1 MYVID
6 RYLLRQFI
14 QTFLICFM
22 SLTGLY
28 IVFDVF
34 ANLDQFLRCGQKA
47 GGVLP
52 FIGHYY
58 AHRWILMFDLT
69 SGILAMVSAMFTVA
83 WIQRHNEMTALM
95 AAGVS
100 RIRILAPIIAA
111 VAVVGLISAV
121 NRELLIPRYRSE
133 LSRRPQ
139 DPMGDKPQMM
149 KSCYDSQIDV
159 VLGGK
164 NTYANER
171 RIEEPNF
178 LIRSQALRQY
188 GNQLTADN
196 AYYLPPQG
204 DRPGGY
210 LFDGVHEPKDL
221 DTRPSLPINAEN
233 VLLITPRDAPEWL
246 KPNQCFLKSNLEF
259 DFLSPDGDKYFKQ
272 FSSTRQLIGALHN
285 PSLEYGADVRV
296 AIHGRIVKPLLDMT
310 LFFLGLPLVVT
321 RESRNVFLAI
331 GLCMV
336 ITISFTLTVIGL
348 QHMGDIGLVFTPAG
362 SVWAPLII
370 FVPPA
375 VGLAELLWK

>member
-1 MYVID
+1 MTVID
-6 RYLLRQFI
+6 RYLLRQFL
-14 QTFLICFM
+14 QTFIICFT

-34 ANLDQFLRCGQKA
+34 TNLDQFVRCGQKA

-52 FIGHYY
+52 FIAHYY
-58 AHRWILMFDLT
+58 AYRWILMFDLT

-100 RIRILAPIIAA
+100 RVRVLTPIIIA
-111 VAVVGLISAV
+111 VAVVGLISAA
-121 NRELLIPRYRSE
+121 NRELIIPHYRSE

-139 DPMGDKPQMM
+139 NPMGDKPEVM
-149 KSCYDSQIDV
+149 KSCYDSQTDV

-164 NTYANER
+164 RTYANEK
-171 RIEEPNF
+171 RIEEPTF

-188 GNQLTADN
+188 GNQLVADN
-196 AYYLPPQG
+196 AYYLPAKTG
-204 DRPGGY
+204 RPAGY
-210 LFDGVHEPKDL
+210 LLDGLHEPKDL
-221 DTRPSLPINAEN
+221 DTRPSLPINADP
-233 VLLITPRDAPEWL
+233 VLITPRDAPEWL

-259 DFLSPDGDKYFKQ
+259 DFLAPEGDKYFKQ
-272 FSSTRQLIGALHN
+272 FSSTRQLIAALHN
-285 PSLEYGADVRV
+285 PSLDYGADVRV

-321 RESRNVFLAI
+321 RESRNVFIAI
-331 GLCMV
+331 GLCMGL
-336 ITISFTLTVIGL
+336 TISFNLTVIGL
-348 QHMGDIGLVFTPAG
+348 QHLGDIYLLNPAL
-362 SVWAPLII
+362 SVWAPLMI